1 MRERVAWDAGTWTSP
16 PAAVSERDGALVVTA
31 VEGSDAWRRTAY
43 GFIHD
48 TEHAL
53 IAPLPVGT
61 AMEVVFEAD
70 FTAQFDQAGLFV
82 RADDERWMKAGVE
95 NADGVLGVGAV
106 VTDIM
111 SDWSVGAVPEW
122 AGRPLRVRVAVARM
136 PSRCAPA
143 STASRCVWCGS
154 RRSAAISTRRQDR
167 WCARRRAP
175 ASRSCSPSG
184 CTPTPTRRCTD
195 HARGSYRRSSC
206 VRATR
211 SRSCSSSPSITPAAR
226 AWIRTLPSAVASTG
240 PATTGT
246 PHRSAVR

>member
-1 MRERVAWDAGTWTSP
+1 M
-16 PAAVSERDGALVVTA
+16 SERDGALVVMA

-122 AGRPLRVRVAVARM
+122 AGRPLRVRVSRGEDALTVRAGVDGELLRLVRVAPFRGDLDAQAGPM
-136 PSRCAPA
+136 VCAPTRAGLEVVFTEWLHTDADA
-143 STASRCVWCGS
+143 SL
-154 RRSAAISTRRQDR
+154 
-167 WCARRRAP
+167 
-175 ASRSCSPSG
+175 
-184 CTPTPTRRCTD
+184 
-195 HARGSYRRSSC
+195 H
-206 VRATR
+206 
-211 SRSCSSSPSITPAAR
+211 
-226 AWIRTLPSAVASTG
+226 
-240 PATTGT
+240 
-246 PHRSAVR
+246 